1 MRMPSW
7 AVGSAVACAVVTT
20 GACAATMAPT
30 RPVMTPAGVQF
41 ELLSLDARG
50 VALAGSFN
58 QWSVVSHPLARD
70 ASRGLWTVVVPLPP
84 GEHLFMFVVD
94 GAWVS
99 PPLAEDF
106 ADDGFGARNGIVV
119 VRP

>member
-7 AVGSAVACAVVTT
+7 VVGSAVACAVVTT

-41 ELLSLDARG
+41 ELLSLDAQG

-58 QWSVVSHPLARD
+58 QWSAVSHPLARD
-70 ASRGLWTVVVPLPP
+70 ARGLWRVVVPLPP
-84 GEHLFMFVVD
+84 GEHLFMYVVD
-94 GAWVS
+94 GAWVD